1 MAELQGSAKK
11 RLDDLAAMH
20 EPSPEW
26 LLPELVAALEEIAM
40 IEPIA
45 DEESER
51 REDF

>member
-11 RLDDLAAMH
+11 RLVDLAAIDD
-20 EPSPEW
+20 PSPEW
-26 LLPELVAALEEIAM
+26 LRSELVAALEEIAM

>member
-11 RLDDLAAMH
+11 RLDDLAAMN

-26 LLPELVAALEEIAM
+26 LLSELVAALEEIAM
-40 IEPIA
+40 IQPIA